1 MGWPLFQLV
10 LLFASFFAATFSC
23 QSFFYTFLFTG
34 FQVKG
39 VAFDFLDD
47 VFLLHLALEAAQ
59 SILKTLT
66 FLDSNFCQLATPPDL
81 SRLD

>member
-1 MGWPLFQLV
+1 LFELI
-10 LLFASFFAATFSC
+10 LLFTSFFAATFPC

-34 FQVKG
+34 LQVKG

-47 VFLLHLALEAAQ
+47 VFLLYLALKPAQ
-59 SILKTLT
+59 GIFKRLT
-66 FLDSNFCQLATPPDL
+66 FLDSYFCQLATPPDL